1 MRFLALLLCALFVV
15 AAKPID
21 PLPALP
27 QRILHDPAAAPLPSI
42 RRPIRHTVHF
52 DAAPNSVGLLLT
64 SAGEQ
69 RVKHVWL
76 PLGKRIETRKS
87 SHTPASLKARSELTR
102 IATGDSPTLPSHPI
116 SARITTL
123 IHSSPELATP
133 ERLDKIKCAVHL
145 HVNETSAA
153 DSRWE
158 AKFGRR
164 KKPKKQA
171 PEEVLFR
178 RADGLVRLADVESE
192 FWLNGA
198 EVEAYECR

>member
-1 MRFLALLLCALFVV
+1 MHFLTRLLCAISLV

-21 PLPALP
+21 PLATAQRP
-27 QRILHDPAAAPLPSI
+27 QRVLQNHAPERLLSHS
-42 RRPIRHTVHF
+42 RPIHHTSSF

-64 SAGEQ
+64 SAGKQ
-69 RVKHVWL
+69 KVMHVWL
-76 PLGKRIETRKS
+76 PLGKRIETRES
-87 SHTPASLKARSELTR
+87 ASTSPILWSLLMPSV
-102 IATGDSPTLPSHPI
+102 TGDSINLPSHPI

-123 IHSSPELATP
+123 IRSSPEFATP
-133 ERLDKIKCAVHL
+133 ERLDEIECAVHL

-164 KKPKKQA
+164 KTPKKHA
-171 PEEVLFR
+171 TETVLFR
-178 RADGLVRLADVESE
+178 RGDGLVRLADVESE

-198 EVEAYECR
+198 EVEAYEFR